1 MTTYTT
7 IPDADIDQDSP
18 VTQPLMTALRDN
30 PIAIAEGDSSVPE
43 ALRSTSLLATLT
55 PTSGTSISTPTLTL
69 TGYRKLFISYDDL
82 YLGVGAGG
90 TYAATSMAGLHIAG
104 IGEYT
109 FGLITIC
116 LLSGIA
122 NSAFG
127 STVTAPPTAV
137 QDNTP
142 SHSVYRTTIGTATT
156 SLTFTVTS
164 GTGGTYT
171 SGTIRVFAEH

>member
-7 IPDADIDQDSP
+7 IPDADVDQDSP

-30 PIAIAEGDSSVPE
+30 PIAIAEGDSSVAE

-55 PTSGTSISTPTLTL
+55 PTSGTSVSTPTLDL

-82 YLGVGAGG
+82 YLGVSSGG
-90 TYAATSMAGLHIAG
+90 IYAATSMSALHIAG
-104 IGEYT
+104 AGGYT
-109 FGLITIC
+109 FGLITVC
-116 LLSGIA
+116 LLSGVA
-122 NSAFG
+122 NSVFG
-127 STVTAPPTAV
+127 TASTPPPTAV
-137 QDNTP
+137 KDDTL

-156 SLTFTVTS
+156 SLTFTVSNT
-164 GTGGTYT
+164 TGAYI